1 MEGSTVTMLFKN
13 RCVRVGILI
22 LFLSTFRVA
31 QAQDASDKWIRP
43 ETASGSKTWGIHN
56 GIVFSIWPN
65 GVETGD
71 KGTGGPRGLI
81 RVGYEYRGKV
91 YLINYI
97 AIEPVVDGKI
107 EFSEISPSAVDGKWG
122 KLFWAS
128 DSETDNTYNPA
139 GVSRGTISH
148 PDPHKP
154 ETEQLTLFVFTEQ
167 FLDKANPYLKLS
179 IRSDRP
185 EEIGIEIFNKANSAK
200 MDRCALTATMGNYS
214 RLRLLHLNNEVI
226 DSRKLYSGY
235 AGIDFIEKEVYPI
248 DRFLRLKDGSPIA
261 IATSSETLAELTS
274 WPTDS
279 VYVAKRGWRYR
290 PNFKLTQYWRKD
302 AAGYDRS
309 TVLRVNGRTKYWAV
323 ASKDPKQYVDLPGGP
338 AFENFELREPYY
350 AGQKFYYGLTRKTVA
365 ELLKQ

>member
-1 MEGSTVTMLFKN
+1 ML
-13 RCVRVGILI
+13 IQL
-22 LFLSTFRVA
+22 LSGFRIV
-31 QAQDASDKWIRP
+31 QAQELAAAWIRP
-43 ETASGSKTWGIHN
+43 EAVSGSKAWGIHN
-56 GIVFSIWPN
+56 GIVFSLWPN

-81 RVGYEYRGKV
+81 RVGYEYQGKV

-107 EFSEISPSAVDGKWG
+107 EFSEISPSTIDGRWG

-128 DSETDNTYNPA
+128 DSETDNAYNPA
-139 GVSRGTISH
+139 SLSRGVISH
-148 PDPHKP
+148 PDRNKP
-154 ETEQLTLFVFTEQ
+154 ETEELTLFIFTEQ
-167 FLDKANPYLKLS
+167 FLDKADPYLKLS

-185 EEIGIEIFNKANSAK
+185 EEIGIEIYNKPNSAK

-226 DSRKLYSGY
+226 DSRKLYRDY
-235 AGIDFIEKEVYPI
+235 NGIGFIEKETYPV
-248 DRFLRLKDGSPIA
+248 DKFLRLKDGSPIA
-261 IATSSETLAELTS
+261 IVTSNETLNELSS

-279 VYVAKRGWRYR
+279 AYYAKKGWRYR
-290 PNFKLTQYWRKD
+290 PDLKLTQYWRKD

-309 TVLRVNGRTKYWAV
+309 TVVRVNGRAKYWAV
-323 ASKDPKQYVDLPGGP
+323 ASNDPKHYVDLPGGP
-338 AFENFELREPYY
+338 AFENFELRERYY
-350 AGQKFYYGLTRKTVA
+350 PGQKFYYGLTRKTAA

>member
-1 MEGSTVTMLFKN
+1 MMQ
-13 RCVRVGILI
+13 RVIKYVLI
-22 LFLSTFRVA
+22 LLLLTFSNVLKA
-31 QAQDASDKWIRP
+31 QEKVSWIRP
-43 ETASGSKTWGIHN
+43 EAGAGNKTWGIHN

-81 RVGYEYRGKV
+81 RVGYEYQGKT
-91 YLINYI
+91 YLINFI

-107 EFSEISPSAVDGKWG
+107 EFSEISPSAIDGKWG

-128 DSETDNTYNPA
+128 DSETDNAYNP
-139 GVSRGTISH
+139 VKESRGIISH
-148 PDPHKP
+148 PDPNKP

-167 FLDKANPYLKLS
+167 LLDKANPYLKLS

-185 EEIGIEIFNKANSAK
+185 EEIGIEIFNKPNSAE

-226 DSRKLYSGY
+226 DSRKLYSEY
-235 AGIDFIEKEVYPI
+235 HGIDFIEKETYPI
-248 DRFLRLKDGSPIA
+248 STFPKLKDGSPVA
-261 IATSSETLAELTS
+261 IATSNETFAELSS
-274 WPTDS
+274 WPIDS
-279 VYVAKRGWRYR
+279 AYNAKKGWRYR

-302 AAGYDRS
+302 ATGYDPS

-338 AFENFELREPYY
+338 AFENFELREKYY
-350 AGQKFYYGLTRKTVA
+350 PGQKFYYGLTRKTVA
-365 ELLKQ
+365 ELLKR